1 MDEPECP
8 GCLALSKRVAELEA
22 LVRELA
28 RKLEEATRAGK
39 RQAAPFRKGPA
50 KPDPKTPGR
59 KSGEQHG
66 QHGHR
71 SPPTPGQINEI
82 HQVHL
87 PEACPHCQGELVEA
101 EVAQQFQTEI
111 PRQPIHRQFD
121 VHIGHCRKCGRRVQ
135 GRHPLQTSNAL
146 GAAASQVGPDAQA
159 AVVELNKQ
167 AGLSHGKVAGVMETL
182 FGIDLTRGAS
192 AQIMLRAA
200 ERLEPAYEEIR
211 TATANAE
218 RLSVD
223 ETGWRIGGQSAWLH
237 VWVSEQA
244 TCYQVDQKRSAD
256 ALEKLIGI
264 DYDGTLL
271 HDGYSTYGRFTEA
284 AHQQCVPH
292 LLRRAR
298 EMLETARGGAVHFPR
313 RVIEVFSGAIHLRN
327 EYLAGR
333 VTPVEWES
341 ARDDV
346 EERLLPLLHDGR
358 VGANQTLSNPIA
370 NHFEEWFLFLTDSS
384 VPASNYEAEQA
395 IRPVVVNR
403 KVWGGNRTD
412 TGAKAQGILS
422 SIWQTCKKQA
432 KAAVDFVSE
441 TLRASR
447 NPAISTPVLLEIR

>member
-1 MDEPECP
+1 M
-8 GCLALSKRVAELEA
+8 
-22 LVRELA
+22 
-28 RKLEEATRAGK
+28 
-39 RQAAPFRKGPA
+39 RQSDHNSAIA
-50 KPDPKTPGR
+50 GR
-59 KSGEQHG
+59 KYDQSGV
-66 QHGHR
+66 R
-71 SPPTPGQINEI
+71 DS
-82 HQVHL
+82 
-87 PEACPHCQGELVEA
+87 ELVET

-121 VHIGHCRKCGRRVQ
+121 VHIGHCRKCNRRVQ

-333 VTPVEWES
+333 VTPGE
-341 ARDDV
+341 
-346 EERLLPLLHDGR
+346 
-358 VGANQTLSNPIA
+358 
-370 NHFEEWFLFLTDSS
+370 
-384 VPASNYEAEQA
+384 
-395 IRPVVVNR
+395 
-403 KVWGGNRTD
+403 
-412 TGAKAQGILS
+412 
-422 SIWQTCKKQA
+422 
-432 KAAVDFVSE
+432 
-441 TLRASR
+441 
-447 NPAISTPVLLEIR
+447 